1 MALREGVYMR
11 MWERTLCACFIKENI
26 AIRIF
31 AYGHLSFTSQFIY
44 ACERASYSKKPLVDS
59 STLPYKKEVG
69 LTDLV
74 LPFYGEFHQQLLG
87 IGADE
92 DEWGG
97 RLLTG
102 IRELQGWGVG
112 WGGKRRED
120 QFSIM
125 LHRSSTAIL
134 CTEWVSPHDA
144 QYHCDESF
152 SELCWYIMRYVL
164 YAWCD
169 ATCLTAT
176 HMSLAGSCAPK
187 LHS

>member
-1 MALREGVYMR
+1 MVICLLRVTSFMHVSVQLAPK
-11 MWERTLCACFIKENI
+11 TLRQLI
-26 AIRIF
+26 
-31 AYGHLSFTSQFIY
+31 
-44 ACERASYSKKPLVDS
+44 P
-59 STLPYKKEVG
+59 STFPYKKEVG

-102 IRELQGWGVG
+102 IRELQGWG
-112 WGGKRRED
+112 GGKRRGD
-120 QFSIM
+120 QFSII
-125 LHRSSTAIL
+125 LLRSSTAIL

-152 SELCWYIMRYVL
+152 SECLC
-164 YAWCD
+164 
-169 ATCLTAT
+169 
-176 HMSLAGSCAPK
+176 
-187 LHS
+187 